1 MAYKRSKKKSQTNAA
16 AYIAIAAGLVLL
28 IVLIAIIAANLG
40 GKPSQQATASPTAGT
55 TPMPT
60 YSADIIYTAPPA
72 DTSSADIT
80 QEPTSSALQQ
90 QNLSVPQ
97 DKLFCIHLT
106 VDSGEL
112 LESEPVFDESYMI
125 LTDDETDY
133 TDVRL
138 LVFLTDYNGNSQV
151 YRFDT
156 TDITIRLKSFLL
168 PGGDSPVAIDE
179 LSELSIRV
187 DAAQNLHLTW
197 IGNTIRIDGEGTGQN
212 SISAQIYDHMITV
225 SARPLGLFDK
235 ADYQR

>member
-1 MAYKRSKKKSQTNAA
+1 
-16 AYIAIAAGLVLL
+16 
-28 IVLIAIIAANLG
+28 
-40 GKPSQQATASPTAGT
+40 
-55 TPMPT
+55 
-60 YSADIIYTAPPA
+60 
-72 DTSSADIT
+72 
-80 QEPTSSALQQ
+80 
-90 QNLSVPQ
+90 
-97 DKLFCIHLT
+97 
-106 VDSGEL
+106 
-112 LESEPVFDESYMI
+112 MI

-138 LVFLTDYNGNSQV
+138 LVFLTDYNGNSKV

-197 IGNTIRIDGEGTGQN
+197 SGNTIRIDGEGTGQN
-212 SISAQIYDHMITV
+212 SISAKIYDHTITV